1 MKMMVG
7 KTTKYPSRRCRR
19 FIQAKEAVSALKY
32 AVLIVVVRID
42 TALE

>member
-7 KTTKYPSRRCRR
+7 KMTKHPSRRCRR

-32 AVLIVVVRID
+32 AVVVVMVGIG
-42 TALE
+42 TSLH